1 MTFKQATVIGAAG
14 AAVLALAGLAAPAH
28 AVAYLPIPG
37 TGYDAFASGIAG
49 VGNSGVDAFGN
60 PWNWGITEGGV
71 TPGVAEGLAA
81 WGTPG
86 LGDGEVPYGSA
97 TPAVD
102 FEITFLL
109 PIGSSASISRIP
121 SPGEG
126 GYNETTR
133 FDAGDVEW
141 TPVFVGPNQVDFFAP
156 TGTELVA
163 GEEFFV
169 NVVFNQRGLSGSDSG
184 FSAVFSGAAPV
195 PEISTW
201 AMMLVGVAGLGATL
215 RRRRVAVAAA

>member
-1 MTFKQATVIGAAG
+1 MTFRQATVVGAAG
-14 AAVLALAGLAAPAH
+14 ATVLALAGLAAPAH
-28 AVAYLPIPG
+28 AVSFLPIPG
-37 TGYDAFASGIAG
+37 TGYDAFASGIPG

-60 PWNWGITEGGV
+60 PWNWGATLGGV
-71 TPGVAEGLAA
+71 TPGVPAGRAA

-109 PIGSSASISRIP
+109 PIGSTADISEIP
-121 SPGEG
+121 SPSPN

-133 FDAGDVEW
+133 FTAGGVAW

-156 TGTELVA
+156 TGTQLVR
-163 GEEFFV
+163 GEDYFV
-169 NVVFNQRGLSGSDSG
+169 NVVFDQRGLNGSNSG
-184 FSAVFSGAAPV
+184 FSAVFSEASV

-215 RRRRVAVAAA
+215 RRRRMAVAAA